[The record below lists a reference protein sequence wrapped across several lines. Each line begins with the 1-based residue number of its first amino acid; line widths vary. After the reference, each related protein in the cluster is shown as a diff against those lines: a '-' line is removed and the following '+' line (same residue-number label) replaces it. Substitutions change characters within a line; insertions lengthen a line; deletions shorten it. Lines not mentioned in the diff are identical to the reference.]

1 MTTFEQTLLREI
13 STLPESRQADVL
25 AFIRFLKISLP
36 NEEKISKDFKEALQ
50 DARATAEENN
60 ITQAEIDAEIRAVR
74 DGRDLTMSNRSMTT
88 SVGMRMSHAFSMP
101 P

>member
-36 NEEKISKDFKEALQ
+36 EKEKIKAEFKEALK
-50 DARATAEENN
+50 DARTTAKRLKISQED
-60 ITQAEIDAEIRAVR
+60 IDAEIRAVR
-74 DGRDLTMSNRSMTT
+74 DGK
-88 SVGMRMSHAFSMP
+88 
-101 P
+101 